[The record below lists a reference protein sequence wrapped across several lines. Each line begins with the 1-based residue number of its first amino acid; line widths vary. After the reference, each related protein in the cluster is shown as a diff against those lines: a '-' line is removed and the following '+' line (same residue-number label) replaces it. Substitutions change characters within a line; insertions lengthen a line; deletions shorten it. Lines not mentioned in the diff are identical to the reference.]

1 MMQLSKTVRV
11 VIVCVMVITAVVL
24 SIVISNAINKRTY
37 KIEEIAEAVKNP
49 STTPN
54 DTVES
59 MSVASE
65 IGSMLGGVEL
75 PLSGEESDCA
85 IQKVL
90 IVLDNSPFAIDI
102 QNVEYEVR
110 NVDGEFVV
118 LLKPSGYLL
127 YVVCDAYDYTPYS
140 YTCTRE
146 FTKEELDF
154 FMELGNSWEVH
165 NEDGTYTVY
174 FS

>member
-49 STTPN
+49 STESN
-54 DTVES
+54 DAVES
-59 MSVASE
+59 MNVASE

-90 IVLDNSPFAIDI
+90 IVLDNSPFATDI
-102 QNVEYEVR
+102 KDVEYEVR
-110 NVDGEFVV
+110 NVDGELVV
-118 LLKPSGYLL
+118 LLKPNGYLL

>member
-49 STTPN
+49 STESN
-54 DTVES
+54 DAVES
-59 MSVASE
+59 MNVASE
-65 IGSMLGGVEL
+65 IGSMLCGVEL

-110 NVDGEFVV
+110 NVDGEIVV
-118 LLKPSGYLL
+118 LLKPNGYLL

-154 FMELGNSWEVH
+154 FMELGNSWEVY
-165 NEDGTYTVY
+165 NEDCTYTVY